1 MTSEQIAKKLGELE
15 TERAALEKELMAT
28 IERENKEREQNKIDR
43 IKAAIRELWSL
54 YWKDDDNSEAETS
67 LNNLTYF
74 PQLKKWLAIDT
85 VEALKKSKLNDL
97 DKIKEIVAGSGAEID
112 FAKCV
117 KEAEIRLDFASA
129 LRSVKR
135 GTELSYPLGWGFDR
149 DDLMALM
156 ELHRSNKFRRKI
168 EDLLEDCN
176 FHKECGL
183 LSEKNYEEFELY
195 VNEN

>member
-1 MTSEQIAKKLGELE
+1 MTSEQIAKKLEELE
-15 TERAALEKELMAT
+15 TEKAALEKELMAT

-54 YWKDDDNSEAETS
+54 YWKNDDNSEAEKS
-67 LNNLTYF
+67 LNNSTYF
-74 PQLKKWLAIDT
+74 PQLEIWLAADT
-85 VEALKKSKLNDL
+85 AEALKKSKLNDL

-112 FAKCV
+112 FEKCV

-183 LSEKNYEEFELY
+183 LSEKNYEEFERC
-195 VNEN
+195 VKED

>member
-54 YWKDDDNSEAETS
+54 YWKNDDNSEAEKS
-67 LNNLTYF
+67 LNNSTYF
-74 PQLKKWLAIDT
+74 PQLKIWLASDT
-85 VEALKKSKLNDL
+85 AEALKKSKLNDL
-97 DKIKEIVAGSGAEID
+97 DKIREIVAGSGAEID

-135 GTELSYPLGWGFDR
+135 GTELSYPLGYGFDR

-176 FHKECGL
+176 FHTECGL
-183 LSEKNYEEFELY
+183 LSEKNYEEFERR
-195 VNEN
+195 VKED

>member
-1 MTSEQIAKKLGELE
+1 MTSEQIAKKLNELE
-15 TERAALEKELMAT
+15 TEKAALEKELMVT

-54 YWKDDDNSEAETS
+54 YWKKDDYSEAEKS
-67 LNNLTYF
+67 LNNSTYF
-74 PQLKKWLAIDT
+74 PQLKIWLATDT
-85 VEALKKSKLNDL
+85 AEALKKSKLNDL
-97 DKIKEIVAGSGAEID
+97 DKIREIVAGSGAEID

-135 GTELSYPLGWGFDR
+135 GKELSYPLGWGFDK

-176 FHKECGL
+176 FHTECGL
-183 LSEKNYEEFELY
+183 LSEKQYEEFERF
-195 VNEN
+195 VKED

>member
-1 MTSEQIAKKLGELE
+1 MTSEQIAKKLNELE
-15 TERAALEKELMAT
+15 TEKAALEKELMAT
-28 IERENKEREQNKIDR
+28 IERENKEREQSQIDK

-54 YWKDDDNSEAETS
+54 YWKNDDNSEAEKR
-67 LNNLTYF
+67 LNSLTYL
-74 PQLKKWLAIDT
+74 PQLKIWLTTDT
-85 VEALKKSKLNDL
+85 AEALKKSKLNDL

-129 LRSVKR
+129 LRNVKR

-156 ELHRSNKFRRKI
+156 KLHRSNKFRRKI

-176 FHKECGL
+176 FHTECGL
-183 LSEKNYEEFELY
+183 LSEKNYEEFERF
-195 VNEN
+195 VKEN

>member
-1 MTSEQIAKKLGELE
+1 MTSEQIAKKLNELE
-15 TERAALEKELMAT
+15 TEREALEKELMAT

-54 YWKDDDNSEAETS
+54 YWKNDDDSEAEKS
-67 LNNLTYF
+67 LNNSTYF
-74 PQLKKWLAIDT
+74 PQLKIWLATDT
-85 VEALKKSKLNDL
+85 AEALKKSKLNDL
-97 DKIKEIVAGSGAEID
+97 DKIREIVAGSGAEID

-135 GTELSYPLGWGFDR
+135 GTELSYSLGWGFDR

-156 ELHRSNKFRRKI
+156 ELHRSNKFRKKI

-176 FHKECGL
+176 FHTERGL
-183 LSEKNYEEFELY
+183 LSEKQYKEFERF

>member
-1 MTSEQIAKKLGELE
+1 MTSEQIAKKLNELE
-15 TERAALEKELMAT
+15 TEKAALEKELMAT

-54 YWKDDDNSEAETS
+54 YWKNDDNSEAEKS
-67 LNNLTYF
+67 LNNSTYF
-74 PQLKKWLAIDT
+74 PQLKIWLAVDT
-85 VEALKKSKLNDL
+85 AEALKKSKLNDL
-97 DKIKEIVAGSGAEID
+97 DKIREIVAGSGAEID

-156 ELHRSNKFRRKI
+156 VLHKSNKFRRKI

-176 FHKECGL
+176 FHTECGL
-183 LSEKNYEEFELY
+183 LSEKQYEEFERFIK
-195 VNEN
+195 ED

>member
-1 MTSEQIAKKLGELE
+1 MTSEQIAKKLKELE
-15 TERAALEKELMAT
+15 TEKAALEMELMAT

-54 YWKDDDNSEAETS
+54 YWKNDDNSEAEKR
-67 LNNLTYF
+67 LNSLTYL
-74 PQLKKWLAIDT
+74 PQLKIWLVADT
-85 VEALKKSKLNDL
+85 AEALKKSKLNDL
-97 DKIKEIVAGSGAEID
+97 DKIREIVAGSGAEID

-156 ELHRSNKFRRKI
+156 KLHRSNKFRRKI

-176 FHKECGL
+176 FHTECGL
-183 LSEKNYEEFELY
+183 LSEKNYEEFERF
-195 VNEN
+195 VKGN